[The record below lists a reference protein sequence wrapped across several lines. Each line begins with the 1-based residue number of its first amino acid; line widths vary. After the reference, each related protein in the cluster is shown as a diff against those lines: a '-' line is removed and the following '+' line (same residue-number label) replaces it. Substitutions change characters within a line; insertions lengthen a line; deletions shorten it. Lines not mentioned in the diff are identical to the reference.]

1 MFHVIKVNGRAVT
14 SFHTVKEALAYAWG
28 LFNNPRFHAGD
39 VITVDSIV
47 MINSNTSSKET
58 TFHRVVGDKSS

>member
-14 SFHTVKEALAYAWG
+14 SFYTVKEALAYAWG
-28 LFNNPRFHAGD
+28 LVNNPRFHAGD
-39 VITVDSIV
+39 VITVDSTV

-58 TFHRVVGDKSS
+58 TFH